1 MPEPDCFL
9 RLRLSAATRNFTS
22 GKSDL
27 YVLAAAATRG
37 FNMVLFIEPVSRGT
51 CASPSA
57 LLVNTYVLVTTVTFA
72 NLFLAFTF
80 VAAFNKLYCIVEPVT
95 AARLPCRQ

>member
-1 MPEPDCFL
+1 
-9 RLRLSAATRNFTS
+9 
-22 GKSDL
+22 
-27 YVLAAAATRG
+27 
-37 FNMVLFIEPVSRGT
+37 MVLFIEPVSRRNTIGGT

-57 LLVNTYVLVTTVTFA
+57 LLVITYVLVTTVTFA